1 MTFQG
6 LEFTGKRPFKDCL
19 IHGLIRDKEGRKMS
33 KSLGNGVDPMDVIE
47 KYGCDSLRFFLSTS
61 TSAGMDLRYDEEKV
75 KSTWNFVN
83 KLWNASRFVLLN
95 LEAFDKN
102 MYTLNN
108 LSLSDKWILTKMN
121 NLIENVRIHMDKYEF
136 NVVGTELYS
145 FIWNDFCDQYI
156 ELAKSQMNETT
167 KSVLSLV
174 LTNILKMLHPFMPYV
189 TDEIYNM
196 LPIKDESIV
205 ISSYP
210 KCDSN
215 YIFEEDAKTLEGI
228 IEFVVSVRTY
238 KLEHSI
244 SKNTKVYV
252 KGPELITRM
261 LKIDKEN
268 ILDSIPDT
276 ESKVQN
282 NLYAIYFDFDN
293 SKNIEKEKE
302 TLNREKTRLENSITR
317 RRNLLANENY
327 VSKAPENLVMN
338 ERETLKK
345 EEAELQIILE
355 RLK

>member
-1 MTFQG
+1 
-6 LEFTGKRPFKDCL
+6 
-19 IHGLIRDKEGRKMS
+19 
-33 KSLGNGVDPMDVIE
+33 
-47 KYGCDSLRFFLSTS
+47 
-61 TSAGMDLRYDEEKV
+61 
-75 KSTWNFVN
+75 
-83 KLWNASRFVLLN
+83 
-95 LEAFDKN
+95 
-102 MYTLNN
+102 
-108 LSLSDKWILTKMN
+108 
-121 NLIENVRIHMDKYEF
+121 
-136 NVVGTELYS
+136 
-145 FIWNDFCDQYI
+145 
-156 ELAKSQMNETT
+156 
-167 KSVLSLV
+167 
-174 LTNILKMLHPFMPYV
+174 
-189 TDEIYNM
+189 M

-302 TLNREKTRLENSITR
+302 TLNREKIRLENSITR